1 MAATLEGLPAGGVPG
16 GRRLRSVPAAAGV
29 SERPAR
35 HPLSLGRDVR
45 ARLRGAVHAL
55 LEAPGL
61 EGVSDSVRLAVLV
74 LASRKPAEADEVL
87 IRRKE
92 LGRWIGLAK
101 RTVSSVTSG
110 LRGSSVAT
118 VETEEGEFCQA
129 DGLRCEVLPMS
140 GARRVIGHPLALSK
154 KELALFQQL
163 MEAVMGPG
171 WTHRDGRVSPA
182 GLIGAR
188 SGHGAATDRL
198 ALLLLV
204 LEARENGHV
213 RLCGGTVDTHTGRAA
228 ATLARLMGCTP
239 AGAAGILKRLENQE
253 LVFRPRAGTG
263 SNLKQ
268 RTHLVVP
275 AVAAAHGHTRAALVR
290 EGRVQAPKPVFSDP
304 AVTAR
309 PSEPPA
315 PDAQPQV
322 NGVPKPRKADFA
334 DPAAT
339 APLHTDHSHLETWA
353 VPPTVRTGFSGEADQ
368 WSGDLPGRACGREDG
383 PLRGEQPKESPADDR
398 AERGSRAAAA
408 TGCRPKPVRP
418 VRTQQHR
425 RAALPADPALWVALE
440 PVAGLWEQLSG
451 GQQDL
456 VEEATKAELKQM
468 SGLLV
473 QPEAAPRL
481 LAGRLTDRLQETGG
495 PALVKRPFPWLIRRG
510 LVQRQA
516 CTDPR
521 CDDSIRL
528 DSGGDCDTC
537 HTVIDL
543 KRARRARAAARI
555 DKDLPD
561 LPDSERRQVLEEQL
575 REAVAAEA
583 DEAVRRHAQVAI
595 ERAERAQAHK
605 AAREQAE
612 RDRAAAVAADAARQ
626 AESCRTCGAPNAAG
640 HCELCSGHESV
651 QRLVTDAVD
660 LAVAVR
666 ADLPDPAGT
675 RTLLEQC
682 ESDTRQLLAAKA
694 GEQAGVG
701 DAAAVLRVRAEVQL
715 ARRIRIQ
722 RRQTAL
728 HRLCRSETAVAAGDA
743 AYEAHRA
750 QFPLAP
756 QSDAQLAARAA
767 EQQKAE
773 QLLNQRLDQLA
784 ELKAEQST
792 ALVERPE
799 REDEAAGLLS

>member
-92 LGRWIGLAK
+92 LGRWIGLAE

-140 GARRVIGHPLALSK
+140 GARGVIGHPLALSK

-383 PLRGEQPKESPADDR
+383 PLRGEQPEEFPAYGDER
-398 AERGSRAAAA
+398 ASQAAASVSGRPQAVRLVKAHQQRGSLPDDL
-408 TGCRPKPVRP
+408 GVR
-418 VRTQQHR
+418 
-425 RAALPADPALWVALE
+425 VALE
-440 PVAGLWEQLSG
+440 PVTGLWEQLSD
-451 GQQDL
+451 GQQNL
-456 VEEATKAELKQM
+456 VEAAAKAELEQLA
-468 SGLLV
+468 GLLV
-473 QPEAAPRL
+473 QPDAAPRL

-495 PALVKRPFPWLIRRG
+495 EALVKRPFPWLIRRG

-537 HTVIDL
+537 HTVIDF
-543 KRARRARAAARI
+543 KRAHRARAAARI
-555 DKDLPD
+555 DKELPD

-583 DEAVRRHAQVAI
+583 DEVVRRHAQVAV
-595 ERAERAQAHK
+595 ERAERAKAQQ

-612 RDRAAAVAADAARQ
+612 RDRAAAAAADAARQ
-626 AESCRTCGAPNAAG
+626 AEPCRTCGAPDAAG
-640 HCELCSGHESV
+640 HCELCAGHESV
-651 QRLVTDAVD
+651 QRLLTDAVD

-666 ADLPDPAGT
+666 ADLTDPAAT
-675 RTLLEQC
+675 RALLEQC
-682 ESDTRQLLAAKA
+682 ENDTRQLVAAKA
-694 GEQAGVG
+694 GERPGDG
-701 DAAAVLRVRAEVQL
+701 DAAAALRVRAELQL
-715 ARRIRIQ
+715 VRRIRIQ
-722 RRQTAL
+722 RRQAAL
-728 HRLCRSETAVAAGDA
+728 HRLCRAEAAVAEGDA
-743 AYEAHRA
+743 AYEGHRA

-756 QSDAQLAARAA
+756 QDDAQMAARAA
-767 EQQKAE
+767 EQQMAE
-773 QLLNQRLDQLA
+773 QLLNQRLDRLA
-784 ELKAEQST
+784 NLKAERLPT
-792 ALVERPE
+792 AGRESLVNR
-799 REDEAAGLLS
+799 G